1 MAVCVLC
8 GPEQVCL
15 SHMISDRVRCMQGL
29 RQAKDIGSKFG
40 LPGNVLPQILSGG
53 YLHVIQELVSQTE
66 GETAAASLPSRPAPC
81 GRGFS
86 SRSRSAPQASAA
98 QPGVGSAEW
107 RQQLELIRAV
117 CRSAAVDHSIIDG
130 FLSSGC
136 PERQGAQAASTSQR
150 TTASGVS
157 QHQPAIGNAADFDSQ
172 LHAFG
177 DDVGF
182 GDMDTDLVD
191 GLMMPA
197 WAP

>member
-1 MAVCVLC
+1 
-8 GPEQVCL
+8 
-15 SHMISDRVRCMQGL
+15 MQGL

-53 YLHVIQELVSQTE
+53 YLHVIQELVRNQTE

-81 GRGFS
+81 GRGAS
-86 SRSRSAPQASAA
+86 SRSRSAPQASVS
-98 QPGVGSAEW
+98 QPGVGSTEW

-136 PERQGAQAASTSQR
+136 PERQGAQAASTSQW
-150 TTASGVS
+150 TTASGAS
-157 QHQPAIGNAADFDSQ
+157 QHQPAMGNAADFDSQ
-172 LHAFG
+172 LNAFD

-182 GDMDTDLVD
+182 GNMDTDLVD